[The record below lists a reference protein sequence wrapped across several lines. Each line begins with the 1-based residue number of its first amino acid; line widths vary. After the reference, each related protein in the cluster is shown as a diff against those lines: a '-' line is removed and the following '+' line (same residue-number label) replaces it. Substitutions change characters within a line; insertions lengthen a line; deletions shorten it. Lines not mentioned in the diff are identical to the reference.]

1 MAATMMRVTDKLLR
15 DLKLLKSINSVDGR
29 LGSNNDIVQEIVNRE
44 LSKTHVWTLDGY
56 ATVGYVVSGPDNKVL
71 VIESVNADIV
81 VFRNR
86 THIINGSALSRRLE
100 IISKSV
106 STYEGHYINE

>member
-1 MAATMMRVTDKLLR
+1 M
-15 DLKLLKSINSVDGR
+15 
-29 LGSNNDIVQEIVNRE
+29 
-44 LSKTHVWTLDGY
+44 
-56 ATVGYVVSGPDNKVL
+56 VSGPDNKVL